1 MKGTGWIAITVFFL
15 VYVATLGVRPITIS
29 DEARYAEIP
38 REMIASGN
46 WIVPRLD
53 GVRYFEKP
61 VMGYWL
67 NAIAILLFGQNPF
80 AVRFPSALSAGLCAL
95 MVHWMIRRSTRD
107 AMARVLIPSIL
118 LTCILVVLVAVTAV
132 LDMIVT
138 MFLTG
143 GMIMFFFSHLE
154 PLGWKRTAFLILF
167 GICCGLAFLTKGF
180 FAFVIPVIVIGPF
193 LLWEKDWKEVL
204 LAPWLPLVC
213 AILTAMPWVIAVHR
227 QERDY
232 WHYFFWVEHIQRFAS
247 AKAQHHKPF
256 WYFIPVFVGLGL
268 PWTAM
273 IPSAVISFRKRTDW
287 QQSLFRYGV
296 CWFFMP
302 LLFFSASRGKL
313 WTYILPC
320 FPPFAILVGFGLVE
334 SFKRGLLKAFDVG
347 AVVFAGVSLISAAA
361 LLVFHTVGPEKY
373 RLYTSEETF
382 EWMLMIGALLAT
394 AALAGMAAREFPQ
407 VKKLLWYCLAPVPF
421 FICAQFAIPDNL
433 PWSRS
438 AEPFLALHA
447 HRVPDNGI
455 LVSDGFLV
463 DSTCWF
469 FKRDDVYLIGDGGEL
484 HYGLTQD
491 DAPNRLLE
499 LEEFGRMIAEN
510 IGKRNITVVITASQ
524 FERYRN
530 HLPKPAF
537 EALDTRTKDPKRALF
552 VQF

>member
-67 NAIAILLFGQNPF
+67 NAVSILLFGQNPF

-118 LTCILVVLVAVTAV
+118 LTCILVVLVAVSAV

-154 PLGWKRTAFLILF
+154 PPGWKKIGFLILF
-167 GICCGLAFLTKGF
+167 GIFCGLAFLTKGF
-180 FAFVIPVIVIGPF
+180 LAFVIPVIVIGPF
-193 LLWEKDWKEVL
+193 LLWEKKWKEAV
-204 LAPWLPLVC
+204 LAPWLPLMC
-213 AILTAMPWVIAVHR
+213 AILTVMPWGIAVYQ

-232 WHYFFWVEHIQRFAS
+232 WHYFFWVEHIQRFTS
-247 AKAQHHKPF
+247 NKAQHHKPF
-256 WYFIPVFVGLGL
+256 WYFIPVFIGLGL

-296 CWFFMP
+296 CWFFLP
-302 LLFFSASRGKL
+302 FLFFSASRGKL

-320 FPPFAILVGFGLVE
+320 FPPFAILVGLGLVE
-334 SFKRGLLKAFDVG
+334 SFKWGLRKAFDMG
-347 AVVFAGVSLISAAA
+347 ALVFAGVSLIAAGA
-361 LLVFHTVGPEKY
+361 LLVLHTVSPEKY

-382 EWMLMIGALLAT
+382 EWVLVIGALLAA
-394 AALAGMAAREFPQ
+394 AALAGVAAREFPH
-407 VKKLLWYCLAPVPF
+407 VKKLLCYCLAPVPL
-421 FICAQFAIPDNL
+421 FICAQFAIPHNL
-433 PWSRS
+433 PESRS

-455 LVSDGFLV
+455 LVSDESLV
-463 DSTCWF
+463 DATCWF
-469 FKRDDVYLIGDGGEL
+469 FKRDDVYLIGDAGEL
-484 HYGLTQD
+484 YYGLTQD

-499 LEEFGRMIAEN
+499 LEEFGRMIADN
-510 IGKRNITVVITASQ
+510 IGKRKITVVITANQ

-537 EALDTRTKDPKRALF
+537 EAFDTRTKDPKRALF